1 MHDCQIIS
9 LLWDVMVF
17 KKIVILIHQCFQEKT
32 IAIMYLLE
40 DYKLIS
46 LMKDFPF
53 FFNLFVNMDL
63 NWYMMISI
71 VVNICF
77 HCILGSKLS
86 NFVYV
91 PGHIEHILFEVFK
104 VGKLNMLKIIVF

>member
-1 MHDCQIIS
+1 MLSRENYSNH
-9 LLWDVMVF
+9 VF
-17 KKIVILIHQCFQEKT
+17 TGRLQ
-32 IAIMYLLE
+32 A
-40 DYKLIS
+40 YKLDEG
-46 LMKDFPF
+46 LPF
-53 FFNLFVNMDL
+53 FFLNLFVNMDL

-71 VVNICF
+71 VVNVCF